1 MLILAVI
8 ILTLVPTI
16 AVIYPFLWG
25 NPSEEIL
32 VDEPS
37 PSEELRRRWES
48 AVAGLRSTELEHA
61 LGNLPQADYEW
72 LREEYMTEAALVMK
86 ALELEQ
92 QQEEEMLASIEV
104 EIGRVREGILGGTQ
118 ESSASAAQ

>member
-8 ILTLVPTI
+8 VLTLIPTI
-16 AVIYPFLWG
+16 AILYPFLWG
-25 NPSEEIL
+25 NPSEEGL

-37 PSEELRRRWES
+37 PSEELRRRWEA
-48 AVAGLRSTELEHA
+48 AVAGLRNTELEHA

-72 LREEYMTEAALVMK
+72 LRDEYMTEAALVMK

-92 QQEEEMLASIEV
+92 QQEEEMLAAIEA
-104 EIGRVREGILGGTQ
+104 EIGRVREGIIGGAQ
-118 ESSASAAQ
+118 EPSADAAQ

>member
-8 ILTLVPTI
+8 LLTLIPAI
-16 AVIYPFLWG
+16 AILYPFLWG
-25 NPSEEIL
+25 NSSEEKL

-37 PSEELRRRWES
+37 PAEELRRRWET
-48 AVAGLRSTELEHA
+48 AVAGLRNTELEHA

-92 QQEEEMLASIEV
+92 QQEDEMLAAIEA
-104 EIGRVREGILGGTQ
+104 EIGRVREQITGGSQ
-118 ESSASAAQ
+118 EPSVDAAQ

>member
-8 ILTLVPTI
+8 ILTLIPTI
-16 AVIYPFLWG
+16 AIIYPFLWG
-25 NPSEEIL
+25 DSSDETL

-37 PSEELRRRWES
+37 PSEALGRRWEA

-61 LGNLPQADYEW
+61 LGNLPQVDYEW

-92 QQEEEMLASIEV
+92 QQEDEMLASIEA
-104 EIGRVREGILGGTQ
+104 EIGRVREGIIGSVQ
-118 ESSASAAQ
+118 ESSAGAAQ

>member
-48 AVAGLRSTELEHA
+48 AVAGLRSTELGHA
-61 LGNLPQADYEW
+61 LGNLPQTDYEW

-92 QQEEEMLASIEV
+92 QQEEEMLASIEA
-104 EIGRVREGILGGTQ
+104 EIGRVREGIIGPTQ
-118 ESSASAAQ
+118 GSSAGAAQ

>member
-48 AVAGLRSTELEHA
+48 AVAGLRSAELEHA

-72 LREEYMTEAALVMK
+72 LREEYMTEAALVLK

-92 QQEEEMLASIEV
+92 QQEEEMLASIEA
-104 EIGRVREGILGGTQ
+104 EIGRVREGIIGPTQ
-118 ESSASAAQ
+118 RSSAGAAQ

>member
-25 NPSEEIL
+25 NSSGEIL

-92 QQEEEMLASIEV
+92 QQEEEMLASIQA